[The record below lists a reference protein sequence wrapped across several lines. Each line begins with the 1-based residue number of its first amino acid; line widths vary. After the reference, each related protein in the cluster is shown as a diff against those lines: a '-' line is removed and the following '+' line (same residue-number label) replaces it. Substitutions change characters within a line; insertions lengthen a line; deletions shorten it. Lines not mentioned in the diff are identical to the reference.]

1 MNNYCSNN
9 MCYRNYQ
16 MPQASFSSYRDSSI
30 PYNYSSTD
38 GAGYNQSFTNNS
50 GIYPQASSD
59 DRFFFAP
66 FLVGGL
72 AGTALG
78 YGIANNNQIKG
89 GYYMPPP
96 PIYYYPSPV
105 PYTYNN
111 YYY

>member
-1 MNNYCSNN
+1 MN
-9 MCYRNYQ
+9 
-16 MPQASFSSYRDSSI
+16 
-30 PYNYSSTD
+30 PYNS
-38 GAGYNQSFTNNS
+38 NSFTNFNTPN
-50 GIYPQASSD
+50 GNFGTED

-78 YGIANNNQIKG
+78 YGIANNNQIKNG

-96 PIYYYPSPV
+96 PIYYYPTPT